1 MFFKI
6 GVKGL
11 QHYVAC
17 NSNTDVFPWILRDLN
32 CLMFVYTEKSSSVPW
47 RYILMVISYFFHY
60 LKPVIPYFFISRQE
74 AAKYEN
80 EEE

>member
-1 MFFKI
+1 MFFKV

-32 CLMFVYTEKSSSVPW
+32 CLMFALHWKIIFSSVK
-47 RYILMVISYFFHY
+47 IHINGDQLFLS
-60 LKPVIPYFFISRQE
+60 LSKVIPYFFISRQE